1 MDKIQVIKLTDLH
14 SFPDN
19 PFKVVENEE
28 FQALADSIKDYGVIS
43 PLVVRPRDEGGY
55 EVIAG
60 HRRMRACEKAGIE
73 KVPAFVRSMD
83 RDAAIIALVDS
94 NLHRENILP
103 SEKAFAYKM
112 KLDAIKHQGKRTD
125 LTSAQVVPKLSAR
138 EIVADEVGVNRM
150 EVSRYI
156 RLTELIPELLQMVDD
171 SLIAISPAVEL
182 SYLSE
187 KEQTALFETIES
199 EDCTPS
205 HAQAIRMKKLSQ
217 ENKLDMNNIFSIM
230 TEVKP
235 NQQEKFKLSKERIRS
250 YFPKSFTDKQ
260 IEDTLF
266 KLLEQY
272 KKKQLDRDS
281 R

>member
-1 MDKIQVIKLTDLH
+1 MNKIQAIKLTDLY
-14 SFPDN
+14 SFPNN

-83 RDAAIIALVDS
+83 RDTAIIALVDS

-112 KLDAIKHQGKRTD
+112 KLDAIKHQGK
-125 LTSAQVVPKLSAR
+125 TSAQVAPKLST
-138 EIVADEVGVNRM
+138 EIIGEEQGISKDQVK
-150 EVSRYI
+150 RYI
-156 RLTELIPELLQMVDD
+156 RLTNLIPELLEMVDD
-171 SLIAISPAVEL
+171 AQIAVTPAVVI

-187 KEQTALFETIES
+187 KQQSDLFETIQS

-217 ENKLDMNNIFSIM
+217 ANKLDMDNIFSIM
-230 TEVKP
+230 TEIKP

-250 YFPKSFTDKQ
+250 YFPKNFTDKQ
-260 IEDTLF
+260 IEETLF

-272 KKKQLDRDS
+272 KKKQQNRDS

>member
-1 MDKIQVIKLTDLH
+1 MDKIQAIKLTDLH

-19 PFKVVENEE
+19 PFKVVENDEL
-28 FQALADSIKDYGVIS
+28 QALADSIKDYGVIS

-83 RDAAIIALVDS
+83 RDTAIIALVDS

-112 KLDAIKHQGKRTD
+112 KLGAIKHQGKRTD
-125 LTSAQVVPKLSAR
+125 LTSVQVAPKLST
-138 EIVADEVGVNRM
+138 EVIGEEQGVSKDQ
-150 EVSRYI
+150 VKRYI
-156 RLTELIPELLQMVDD
+156 RLTNLIPELLKMVDD
-171 SLIAISPAVEL
+171 AQIAVTPAVEL

-187 KEQTALFETIES
+187 KEQTALFETIAS

-217 ENKLDMNNIFSIM
+217 ENKLDMDTIFSIM

-260 IEDTLF
+260 IEETLF

>member
-1 MDKIQVIKLTDLH
+1 MDKIQAIKLSDLH

-83 RDAAIIALVDS
+83 RDTAIIALVDS

-112 KLDAIKHQGKRTD
+112 KLDAIKHQGVA
-125 LTSAQVVPKLSAR
+125 SVQVAPKLST
-138 EIVADEVGVNRM
+138 EVIGEEQGISKDQVK
-150 EVSRYI
+150 RYI
-156 RLTELIPELLQMVDD
+156 RLTELIPELLQMVDNAQ
-171 SLIAISPAVEL
+171 IAVTPAVEI
-182 SYLSE
+182 SYLAE

-217 ENKLDMNNIFSIM
+217 ENKLDMDNIFSIM

-250 YFPKSFTDKQ
+250 YFPKNFTDKQ
-260 IEDTLF
+260 IEETLF

-272 KKKQLDRDS
+272 KKKQQNRDS

>member
-19 PFKVVENEE
+19 PFKVVENVEL
-28 FQALADSIKDYGVIS
+28 QALADSIKDYGVIS

-83 RDAAIIALVDS
+83 RDTAIITLVDS

-103 SEKAFAYKM
+103 SEKAFAFKM

-125 LTSAQVVPKLSAR
+125 LTSVQVAPKLST
-138 EIVADEVGVNRM
+138 EVIGDEQGISKDQVK
-150 EVSRYI
+150 RYI
-156 RLTELIPELLQMVDD
+156 RLTNLMPGLLEMVDD
-171 SLIAISPAVEL
+171 AQIAVTPAVEL

-187 KEQTALFETIES
+187 KEQTALLETIES

-217 ENKLDMNNIFSIM
+217 ENKLDMDTIFSIM

-250 YFPKSFTDKQ
+250 YFPKNFTDKQ
-260 IEDTLF
+260 IEETLF

-272 KKKQLDRDS
+272 KKKQQNRDS